1 MHVLYKVDDTLI
13 EKEYHNMISYEPFY
27 ETLKKRGLSE
37 YALIYKHG
45 ILPDMLQ
52 RLRHDKVITSKTLD
66 TLCSVL
72 ECEVS
77 DILKFVPPDK
87 I

>member
-1 MHVLYKVDDTLI
+1 
-13 EKEYHNMISYEPFY
+13 MISYSPFY
-27 ETLKKRGLSE
+27 ETLKKKNLSE

-45 ILPDMLQ
+45 ILPDTLQ
-52 RLRHDKVITSKTLD
+52 RIRHDKVITTKTLD

-77 DILKFVPPDK
+77 DVIKYIPPEK